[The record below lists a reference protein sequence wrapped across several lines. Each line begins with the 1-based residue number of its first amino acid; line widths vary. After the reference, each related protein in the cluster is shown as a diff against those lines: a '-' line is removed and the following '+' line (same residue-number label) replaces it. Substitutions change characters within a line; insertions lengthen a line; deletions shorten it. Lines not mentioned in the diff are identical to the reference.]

1 MRFHFSGAVVL
12 VVAAV
17 SPSRVRAQ
25 VTPLSRAQAVA
36 EAIDHGG
43 RLGVARADTAVAN
56 AQLIAARAL
65 LNPDLNASYSKSFPN
80 YHVTADVP
88 IDFPFVRRLRIQS
101 ARTGLEAAQL
111 TYALARATIQL
122 DADTTYTR
130 ALAAREHLAL
140 SRRNAID
147 ADSLLRMAILRRDAG
162 DAADLDVELARV
174 FAGQQENLAAADS
187 LTLVSALIDLQV
199 VLGILSDR
207 VAVAPTDS
215 LTFPPPSVPA
225 AATRPLAVAA
235 ASLSLESAT
244 FAARLQHRSI
254 LPTPTISAGFEEG
267 DPGQHGILPTF
278 GIGIGLP
285 LLDRNRGAIAQAE
298 AERVRASAELSLTE
312 LETTTELARATREY
326 TNALARADRDRQLVA
341 DADRVAAM
349 SLTAYREGASAL
361 PNVLEAQRTAR
372 DVLGQY
378 IDDLAA
384 AWVAAAELRVFS
396 LTSTTGASR

>member
-1 MRFHFSGAVVL
+1 MRSLFSGAAVL
-12 VVAAV
+12 AAV
-17 SPSRVRAQ
+17 AVCAPRARAQ

-36 EAIDHGG
+36 EAIEHGG

-65 LNPDLNASYSKSFPN
+65 PNPDLSASYSKSFPN

-88 IDFPFVRRLRIQS
+88 IDFPYVRGLRIQS
-101 ARTGLEAAQL
+101 ARAGLEAAQL
-111 TYALARATIQL
+111 TYTLARATIQL

-147 ADSLLRMAILRRDAG
+147 ADSLLRMAMLRRDAG

-174 FAGQQENLAAADS
+174 FAGQQENVAAADS
-187 LTLVSALIDLQV
+187 LTLVSSLIDLQV
-199 VLGILSDR
+199 VLGILSDQ
-207 VAVAPTDS
+207 VSVEPTDS
-215 LTFPPPSVPA
+215 LTFPPPAAVTPSTQPLAIA
-225 AATRPLAVAA
+225 AAT
-235 ASLSLESAT
+235 LSLQSAT
-244 FAARLQHRSI
+244 LAARLQRRSI
-254 LPTPTISAGFEEG
+254 IPTPTISFGFEQG
-267 DPGQHGILPTF
+267 DPSQTGILPTF

-285 LLDRNRGAIAQAE
+285 LFDRNRGGIAQAE
-298 AERVRASAELSLTE
+298 AERVRAAAELSLTQ

-326 TNALARADRDRQLVA
+326 TNALARADRDRQLIT
-341 DADRVAAM
+341 DAERVAAM

-361 PNVLEAQRTAR
+361 PNVLEAQRSAR
-372 DVLGQY
+372 DVLAQY

-396 LTSTTGASR
+396 LTSGTGASR